1 MNIDEIKKFFIQ
13 QAKLAKEIEIAKSNY
28 IDFLEKINREYFY
41 KDLEDFQFYFMDE
54 LEGLL
59 FECGENPNGWETLE
73 VLESMFFPIIRNQL
87 DSMVNSESITREERR
102 KIEFPYLDQN
112 SPSRY
117 KEYAEYYA
125 SRFNKNSKE
134 EM

>member
-28 IDFLEKINREYFY
+28 IDFLEKINKEYFY

-59 FECGENPNGWETLE
+59 FECGENPNGWGTLE

-102 KIEFPYLDQN
+102 KVEFPYLDQN
-112 SPSRY
+112 SHSRI

-125 SRFNKNSKE
+125 SRFNTNSEE